1 MSTSLFDRTI
11 IQFVHDIKRNVPF
24 ETGQELDFIMSLP
37 VLDRIAA
44 LKVRV
49 ANKFQPVL
57 RYSMWA
63 QLLAFYSKFQGNAT
77 HTTLISDDDRKRA
90 AFDKFQAANK
100 KAAEMNH
107 YFAEEFHY
115 LGNDVFAT
123 VINEASVVLYNWF
136 DRCGLAEGPTL
147 SDINDGLRPGPGSS
161 LGTVWEDF
169 YHKVGTSPLTA
180 TSPSIMKLWRIC
192 STFSKLAYETER
204 NRFTVHGHHDNYQ
217 TDSLFGTVPK
227 NFEID
232 RMICTEASLNM
243 MFQKSLANQL
253 NVVLS
258 SIDLD
263 PTKQPDIN
271 RSLAML
277 GSLYGT
283 YCTIDLVSA
292 SDTICVELVRRLFVY
307 LGRWMEWFELLRSD
321 YMVVPFMGNFR
332 MKLECM
338 STMGNGFTFP
348 LQTLIFA
355 ALVQAVHNVSG
366 NPDSNKNGKSYAVF
380 GDDIIV
386 RNHMYN
392 LTKGVL
398 NKCGFTVNEK
408 KSFHTGHFRESCGHD
423 WLDGYPVRP
432 VYCEN
437 ISTVQERISL
447 INRLIRWSTYT
458 GIQIQSTIAHLIN
471 TIPKEERY
479 LVPPWENDDSGIHMP
494 GTIALEHKRI
504 TCLQSRHIR
513 EIVGA
518 VNPGSVIY
526 KCYEVIPTRILLV
539 DKVPTIKSVWTFY
552 GHSLTPNVS
561 YWSCKPQKGVTDRL
575 KAMVNEPAAMLSFL
589 GGYLRDGAIGIRS
602 MTIRYK
608 SDVFGIAPGWSA
620 PIDSARF
627 NGWNGTS
634 VAWEATAS
642 LYLSSIK

>member
-11 IQFVHDIKRNVPF
+11 IQFVHDLKRSNSF

-57 RYSMWA
+57 SYIMWA
-63 QLLAFYSKFQGNAT
+63 QLLAFYSKFQGNAA
-77 HTTLISDDDRKRA
+77 HTALISDGDRESA
-90 AFDKFQAANK
+90 AYLKFLSANDT
-100 KAAEMNH
+100 AGRMNK

-115 LGNDVFAT
+115 LGDDVFAT
-123 VINEASVVLYNWF
+123 VINEASTVLYNWF
-136 DRCGLAEGPTL
+136 DRCGMAEGPTL

-161 LGTVWEDF
+161 LGAVGEDF

-180 TSPSIMKLWRIC
+180 TKPEIMKLWSIC
-192 STFSKLAYETER
+192 STFSKLAYETET
-204 NRFTVHGHHDNYQ
+204 NRFKVHGHHDNYQ

-243 MFQKSLANQL
+243 MFQKSLAEQL
-253 NVVLS
+253 NVVLR
-258 SIDLD
+258 SINLD
-263 PTKQPDIN
+263 PTMQPDIN
-271 RSLAML
+271 RVLAML
-277 GSLYGT
+277 GSQYGT

-292 SDTICVELVRRLFVY
+292 SDTICVELVRRLFIY
-307 LGRWMEWFELLRSD
+307 LGRWMEWFELLRSE
-321 YMVVPFMGNFR
+321 YMDVPFLEHTR
-332 MKLECM
+332 IKLECM

-355 ALVQAVHNVSG
+355 ALVQAIHNVSG
-366 NPDSNKNGKSYAVF
+366 NPDSNKDGKSYAVF

-408 KSFHTGHFRESCGHD
+408 KSFHVGHFRESCGHD

-432 VYCEN
+432 VYCEDL
-437 ISTVQERISL
+437 STVQERISL

-458 GIQIQSTIAHLIN
+458 GIQIKFTISHLIN

-479 LVPPWENDDSGIHMP
+479 LVPPWENDDSGIHTP
-494 GTIALEHKRI
+494 EAIALNHKRV
-504 TCLQSRHIR
+504 TCLQTSHIR
-513 EIVGA
+513 KIVGA
-518 VNPGSVIY
+518 VNPGTVIY
-526 KCYEVIPTRILLV
+526 KCYEVIPTRFLLV
-539 DKVPTIKSVWTFY
+539 DKIPTVRSVWTFH

-561 YWSCKPQKGVTDRL
+561 YWSCNPQRGVTDRL
-575 KAMVNEPAAMLSFL
+575 KATVNEPAAMLSFL
-589 GGYLRDGAIGIRS
+589 GGYLRDGALGMRS
-602 MTIRYK
+602 MVTRYK
-608 SDVFGIAPGWSA
+608 SDVFGIAPGWSC
-620 PIDSARF
+620 PIDTARF

-642 LYLSSIK
+642 QYLTSIK